1 MTDQQPPE
9 WTFGDRLRKAREF
22 AGLKQ
27 SDMAARFRVG
37 RSTIANW
44 EAERNT
50 PGYLALEKWA
60 EVTGVPL
67 DWLNGDERAVT
78 RGYRPELVA
87 A

>member
-9 WTFGDRLRKAREF
+9 WTIGDRLRKAREF

-60 EVTGVPL
+60 EVTGVPF
-67 DWLNGDERAVT
+67 DWLHDPERGVT
-78 RGYRPELVA
+78 RRYPLELA